1 MERKS
6 VTSFYRVSKRYPPDD
21 RSYLTPRDKLGDPP
35 ADASEEKKRSWAA
48 LSAFDTE
55 KDVRRQ
61 ARMFTHLGNLIVRYD
76 IPEESG
82 IMWEQ
87 SGEPGHYDLR
97 GDLVLSMSKAGRYP
111 DEGDH

>member
-1 MERKS
+1 MEGKS

-35 ADASEEKKRSWAA
+35 ANASEETKRSWDP

-55 KDVRRQ
+55 DGARRQ
-61 ARMFTHLGNLIVRYD
+61 AKMFTHLGNLIVRYD
-76 IPEESG
+76 IPDGSG
-82 IMWEQ
+82 ITWEQ

-97 GDLVLSMSKAGRYP
+97 GDAEELKRYLA
-111 DEGDH
+111 DVVKV